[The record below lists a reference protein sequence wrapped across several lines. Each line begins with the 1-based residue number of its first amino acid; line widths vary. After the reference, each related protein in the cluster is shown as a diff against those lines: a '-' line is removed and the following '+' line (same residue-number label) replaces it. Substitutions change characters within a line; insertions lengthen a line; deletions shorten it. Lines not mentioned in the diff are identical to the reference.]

1 MWIGRGGIWG
11 RSRSWSCEWLSLLVV
26 VVIVVVVVAVVVVVS
41 FLVLVSFFFSSC
53 LSVSCVFFSFC
64 HGGRVVHLGIY
75 KVHTVSAHITYGYI
89 SVIHRNLPCIVC
101 CIVAYVEGLIPSC
114 GGYCSSADQTAQTCQ
129 VIGAPRVCSCLFGT
143 AGVVVAVD
151 PVIPSHPR
159 FDLLR
164 DHMGLC
170 GAPSGDTNLRLFC
183 RECFPDSWGRR

>member
-26 VVIVVVVVAVVVVVS
+26 VVVVAVAVVVVVS
-41 FLVLVSFFFSSC
+41 FLVLVSFFFVLSFGFLC
-53 LSVSCVFFSFC
+53 LFFFLLW
-64 HGGRVVHLGIY
+64 GEGR
-75 KVHTVSAHITYGYI
+75 AFGYI
-89 SVIHRNLPCIVC
+89 QGTHGIGTHYIRIYLCHSSQSSCIVC

-183 RECFPDSWGRR
+183 RECFSDSWGRR